1 MLARINLNSIAN
13 IISKTLIDNKI
24 SHEDFTTIINEERN
38 YREVKQSIIMMKS
51 QRSDIERNRLIKD
64 GKIIGID
71 EVISQNERINK
82 SKSQV

>member
-13 IISKTLIDNKI
+13 IISKTLIESKI